1 MRVSADA
8 LLKCVLVLGRVGR
21 RVKRGTFASEAIF
34 EFESGER
41 NGASKQQY

>member
-1 MRVSADA
+1 MRVGADA

-21 RVKRGTFASEAIF
+21 RVKRSAFASKAIF

-41 NGASKQQY
+41 GHEAKQQY